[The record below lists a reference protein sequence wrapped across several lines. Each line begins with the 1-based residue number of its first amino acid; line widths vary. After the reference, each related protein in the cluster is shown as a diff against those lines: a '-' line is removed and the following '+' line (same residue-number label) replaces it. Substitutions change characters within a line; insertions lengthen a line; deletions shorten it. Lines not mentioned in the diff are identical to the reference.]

1 MNRTGKR
8 WTASAFGLVA
18 LGCLLLSGCSA
29 SDTTDAGEP
38 LVDQRIEIE
47 TVPVQRSRIAA
58 TLETMGTLL
67 PIRATTIVSEV
78 DGVIRRLPDSQFAF
92 ELEENGQSLSVPLGL
107 DIGSM
112 VQEGDVLVELDPRD
126 AELALEQ
133 AEAQMRLAQSRLEEL
148 QSWKRK
154 EEVDQ
159 ARAKVDE
166 AQAHWDLATV
176 ELERIRR
183 LVATSSTAQGNL
195 DAAQALEAQSRA
207 ALAQARAAFDLAT
220 RGPTVEQLAIERAE
234 VASAEIAVR
243 QHQRD
248 LEKTVIRSPY
258 TAVIT
263 DRYVDVGDRL
273 TAMPR
278 VEVMQIVDPRV
289 LFAEIDVPE
298 RFLGQL
304 REHAPA
310 EVYASADAEPL
321 VGRVELINGRVDPET
336 RTFRARIGIDNR
348 SGRLKAGGLARVV
361 LEIASDAQAVVVPR
375 RAVSFNNGQP
385 SVFLYRP
392 DGHVDRRPVML
403 GITNSETCQILGGVE
418 PGEQIAVT
426 NLALLADRSLV
437 RLAAQQASAAPARVA
452 AREERP

>member
-38 LVDQRIEIE
+38 LVEQRIEIE
-47 TVPVQRSRIAA
+47 TVPAQRSRIAA

-67 PIRATTIVSEV
+67 ADPR
-78 DGVIRRLPDSQFAF
+78 DDDRFGGRRRDPASARFAF
-92 ELEENGQSLSVPLGL
+92 AVELEENGQPLSVPLGL

-133 AEAQMRLAQSRLEEL
+133 AEARLRLAQSRLEEL

-159 ARAKVDE
+159 AQAKVDE

-183 LVATSSTAQGNL
+183 LVATNSTAQGNL

-220 RGPTVEQLAIERAE
+220 RGPTVEQLAVARAE
-234 VASAEIAVR
+234 VAR
-243 QHQRD
+243 P
-248 LEKTVIRSPY
+248 RSPS
-258 TAVIT
+258 
-263 DRYVDVGDRL
+263 
-273 TAMPR
+273 
-278 VEVMQIVDPRV
+278 
-289 LFAEIDVPE
+289 
-298 RFLGQL
+298 
-304 REHAPA
+304 
-310 EVYASADAEPL
+310 AS
-321 VGRVELINGRVDPET
+321 INATWR
-336 RTFRARIGIDNR
+336 
-348 SGRLKAGGLARVV
+348 K
-361 LEIASDAQAVVVPR
+361 
-375 RAVSFNNGQP
+375 P
-385 SVFLYRP
+385 S
-392 DGHVDRRPVML
+392 
-403 GITNSETCQILGGVE
+403 
-418 PGEQIAVT
+418 
-426 NLALLADRSLV
+426 
-437 RLAAQQASAAPARVA
+437 SAAPTR
-452 AREERP
+452 R

>member
-8 WTASAFGLVA
+8 WAACAVCLVA
-18 LGCLLLSGCSA
+18 LGCLVLLGCSA
-29 SDTTDAGEP
+29 SESLETTEP

-47 TVPVQRSRIAA
+47 TVPVQRSKIAT
-58 TLETMGTLL
+58 TLETVGTLL

-92 ELEENGQSLSVPLGL
+92 ELEEHGQRLSVPLGL

-112 VQEGDVLVELDPRD
+112 VQQGDVLVELDSRD

-133 AEAQMRLAQSRLEEL
+133 AEARLRLAQTRLEEL

-159 ARAKVDE
+159 ARAQVDE
-166 AQAHWDLATV
+166 AQAHWELATV
-176 ELERIRR
+176 ELERVRR
-183 LVATSSTAQGNL
+183 LMATNSTSQGNL
-195 DAAQALEAQSRA
+195 DAAQAVEAQSRA
-207 ALAQARAAFDLAT
+207 ALARARAALDLAT
-220 RGPTVEQLAIERAE
+220 QGPTVEQLAIARAE
-234 VASAEIAVR
+234 VASAEIDVR

-278 VEVMQIVDPRV
+278 VEIMQIVDPRV

-298 RFLGQL
+298 RFLGQV

-310 EVYASADAEPL
+310 EIYGPADAEPTA
-321 VGRVELINGRVDPET
+321 GRVELINGRVDPET

-348 SGRLKAGGLARVV
+348 TGRLKAGGLARVV
-361 LEIASDAQAVVVPR
+361 LEIASEAEAVIVPR

-385 SVFLYRP
+385 SVFLYQP

-403 GITNSETCQILGGVE
+403 GITNSEACQILGGVE
-418 PGEQIAVT
+418 PGEPVAVT

-437 RLAAQQASAAPARVA
+437 RLAAHPAVGSPRVA